1 MSYNVLEIAFAF
13 GGILMVN
20 LAVLSSAAV
29 TFHNA
34 GLEVLT
40 FQDMHPLK
48 EQIFKSSIALLAF
61 FLAVFCA
68 SQLTKLTRTIGEQV
82 ALEGFLGID
91 HHIWFQRILMKA
103 GVISLAVLYVWN
115 SGTSYVY

>member
-1 MSYNVLEIAFAF
+1 MQSIPIGTLCHYNVLEIAFAF

-48 EQIFKSSIALLAF
+48 EQIFKSSIALVAF
-61 FLAVFCA
+61 FSGCILCQPVDK
-68 SQLTKLTRTIGEQV
+68 TNW
-82 ALEGFLGID
+82 D
-91 HHIWFQRILMKA
+91 H
-103 GVISLAVLYVWN
+103 
-115 SGTSYVY
+115 